1 MTDTSASYPQGL
13 FSWADLALPDPAA
26 GSQFYAG
33 LFGWEAEDQKGPDD
47 EYIYTMFRS
56 DGKEW
61 GTAVIARRIEDGRS
75 AIYTA
80 KYMVILRGRE
90 KGHGK
95 VDVSEVGSSS
105 TDIMEGVL
113 RGVQERTDDSD
124 PPAEINPQL
133 WFGED
138 GDESSSQD

>member
-1 MTDTSASYPQGL
+1 MRTTQRLVVEASGL
-13 FSWADLALPDPAA
+13 GLGWTRVAQALAARVSPEEIERVWVFP
-26 GSQFYAG
+26 
-33 LFGWEAEDQKGPDD
+33 P
-47 EYIYTMFRS
+47 FRS

-105 TDIMEGVL
+105 TDIVEDVL
-113 RGVQERTDDSD
+113 RGVHDRTADSD